1 MKITREQTQKNY
13 DRLSRWYDRL
23 ASKEKAF
30 TELGLQMLA
39 VKEGERVLE
48 IGFGTGH
55 ALAALAQRTGDAGLA
70 AGVELSQGM
79 IAQARKR
86 KQAEG
91 RGRGAQMLQ
100 GDAVHLPF
108 PRAAFDAI
116 FLSFTLELFADEE
129 IPLVLGEC
137 RRALRPGGRVGV
149 VCMAE
154 GNTLACRLYEWGHA
168 RWPAL
173 LDCRPIA
180 ARIWLERGGFSLQA
194 AATKAAWG
202 LPIEILL
209 GVAPG

>member
-1 MKITREQTQKNY
+1 VKITREQTQKNY

-23 ASKEKAF
+23 ASNEKAF

-39 VKEGERVLE
+39 VKEGERALE

-55 ALAALAQRTGDAGLA
+55 ALAALAQRTGDAGLTV
-70 AGVELSQGM
+70 GVELSQGM

-86 KQAEG
+86 QQVEG

-100 GDAVHLPF
+100 GDAAHLPF
-108 PRAAFDAI
+108 LRASFDAI

-137 RRALRPGGRVGV
+137 RRVLRPGGRLGV

-154 GNTLACRLYEWGHA
+154 GKALACRLYEWGHA

-180 ARIWLERGGFSLQA
+180 ARTWLEQAGFYLQA
-194 AATKAAWG
+194 ATIRASWG